1 MMAKI
6 AVIIVEVMDEQEATD
21 RYKDDASAEIKSD
34 TIIGA
39 FGVIQHLMN
48 SHIGGLQ
55 KGILLV
61 KKPSY

>member
-6 AVIIVEVMDEQEATD
+6 AVIIVEVMDEQEAD
-21 RYKDDASAEIKSD
+21 RYKDDVSVEIISN
-34 TIIGA
+34 TIIGV
-39 FGVIQHLMN
+39 FGAIQQLMN